1 MAFSE
6 LIKKSF
12 LTSILNDTNIVKMSK
27 GRKKKP
33 TILKKMQGT
42 ERADR
47 VLENEMTADLVLNL
61 PEPPELLSEIGVQ
74 EWYKITTQLF
84 NLKMLH
90 NIDLRLI
97 EAYCNEISLYIET
110 EKLLREKG
118 RIQVFKNS
126 DGTLKHAQAVPYQKI
141 AKDAL
146 NAALKLATQFG
157 LTPVA
162 RASINAPTINNNTQ
176 INNYFE

>member
-1 MAFSE
+1 MAR
-6 LIKKSF
+6 
-12 LTSILNDTNIVKMSK
+12 
-27 GRKKKP
+27 GRKKTP
-33 TILKKMQGT
+33 TVLKEMQGT
-42 ERADR
+42 ARADR
-47 VLENEMTADLVLNL
+47 LVENEMTADLVLQL

-74 EWYKITTQLF
+74 EWYKITSQLF

-146 NAALKLATQFG
+146 NAALLNQSTILKTIA
-157 LTPVA
+157 LTEDDEAVDQIIEDP
-162 RASINAPTINNNTQ
+162 RLLLNNMSL
-176 INNYFE
+176 FEKIFLR